1 MDILKF
7 FVQSVL
13 FAGIAALL
21 AFPVIAS
28 SAEKP
33 LAKAYVDLV
42 MTNDRGS
49 ELQLDVRQMPL
60 EKVFATIT
68 AKTGV
73 PIHYSVVPEGLF
85 TATCVGASLRQ
96 VMECLLA
103 RKSDLIFRY
112 PKQAAQAQVTVLD
125 KNRPAEIWVLGSR
138 TTGSVSCAASARPQA
153 TVNEAPVSQDNSV
166 EAEAAQLNELL
177 KMAKSNDANSRA
189 DAIGALLAAGKAGD
203 TAVQNIL
210 EEALS
215 DPNAQVR
222 ARAVSSLAQ
231 GNDGAMPT
239 AALANALH
247 DTDAGVR
254 LMAVDAAANDAALLQ
269 QAVND
274 NDESVRN
281 LALLKLA
288 ELQKMAKE

>member
-1 MDILKF
+1 MDIFKF
-7 FVQSVL
+7 FVQPVII
-13 FAGIAALL
+13 AGIAALL
-21 AFPVIAS
+21 AAS
-28 SAEKP
+28 ACASASEKP
-33 LAKAYVDLV
+33 WAKAYVDLV
-42 MTNDRGS
+42 MTNDQGS

-112 PKQAAQAQVTVLD
+112 PKQAAQAQATVSD

-138 TTGSVSCAASARPQA
+138 ATGSVSCAASARPQA

-274 NDESVRN
+274 SDESVRN

-288 ELQKMAKE
+288 ELQKMAK